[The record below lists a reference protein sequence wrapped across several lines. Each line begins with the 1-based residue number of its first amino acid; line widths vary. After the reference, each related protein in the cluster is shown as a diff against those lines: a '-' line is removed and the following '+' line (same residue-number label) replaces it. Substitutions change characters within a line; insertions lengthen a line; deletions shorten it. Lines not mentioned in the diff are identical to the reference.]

1 MSYISRSAEH
11 RTARHIAGS
20 AIESPRRR
28 VRLKRCR
35 ALLRELDPE
44 RPPVTVHPR
53 QFHWQY
59 RALRERVHLYSEWLA
74 AAKDPEAASD
84 YGLLKTEMAVK
95 SSLRYFC
102 SVLEPEPRPED
113 DDVTDND
120 A

>member
-1 MSYISRSAEH
+1 MRYTSRTTEH
-11 RTARHIAGS
+11 RNARHIAGS
-20 AIESPRRR
+20 AIDSSRRR

-44 RPPVTVHPR
+44 KPPVTAR
-53 QFHWQY
+53 AREFQWQY
-59 RALRERVHLYSEWLA
+59 RALRERVHLYSERLEA
-74 AAKDPEAASD
+74 ARDPEGASD

-102 SVLEPEPRPED
+102 EVLEPEPRPED
-113 DDVTDND
+113 DDVLEDD